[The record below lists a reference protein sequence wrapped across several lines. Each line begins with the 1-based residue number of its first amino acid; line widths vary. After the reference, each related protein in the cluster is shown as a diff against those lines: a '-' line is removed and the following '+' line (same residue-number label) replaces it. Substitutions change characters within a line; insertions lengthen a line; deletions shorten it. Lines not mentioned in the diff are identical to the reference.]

1 MKFSLDAS
9 GAQQMGRSIGKLFQA
24 AAMGPALR
32 EQARMDTDR
41 LLSTIYANNMAGNQR
56 GAEALKTQ
64 EETTGLRLT
73 NQARTAPIDASLPQY
88 LQHAYRLFQATGDDN
103 AERLANAGQTL
114 QSMGMT
120 DKAAENIDNLDLA
133 NRWNTLAKPG
143 ATYTPYDNVG
153 TTGYSLNK
161 ATGAAIEANPVLA
174 RLFGDKNASEVAEN
188 RAQASSANAAAGKYG
203 AEAEQT
209 RMENTYFREKGA
221 MPGRGAEGGEG
232 SLSSTVIRTLDVPVL
247 DAKGRPVRN
256 PMTGEP
262 EMQTDREALASF
274 YRWADENG
282 RKPTAAA
289 FSRWEAQGRPGANK
303 SPAPGQGA
311 PTMPSKRGKYSSAD
325 EVGAAFAAGKIT
337 REEAKAIL
345 LKDFGMK

>member
-73 NQARTAPIDASLPQY
+73 NEARQRPIDASLPMHEQRTW
-88 LQHAYRLFQATGDDN
+88 QAFQATGDTN
-103 AERLANAGQTL
+103 MENFAKAL
-114 QSMGMT
+114 QIAHSLGMT
-120 DKAAENIDNLDLA
+120 EKAAANIDNLDMA

-143 ATYTPYDNVG
+143 ETYLPFDSVG
-153 TTGYSLNK
+153 TTGQAVNR
-161 ATGAAIEANPVLA
+161 ATGAAIESSPALA
-174 RLFGDKNASEVAEN
+174 KLYADKKASEMAVD

-209 RMENTYFREKGA
+209 RMENTHFRERGA
-221 MPGRGAEGGEG
+221 MPGRGAEGSEG